1 MDESNTMNRTKN
13 LMRIYAYG
21 VIAELGVCQKNQIKD
36 RLYDKWEQYESI
48 SKQFVMLFADLG
60 WMFQD
65 LKEQGVIVSNG
76 RQSSAARWKIVTQS
90 WEGN

>member
-1 MDESNTMNRTKN
+1 MNRTKN
-13 LMRIYAYG
+13 LMRMYAYG
-21 VIAELGVCQKNQIKD
+21 VIAELGVCQKKQIKD
-36 RLYDKWEQYESI
+36 RLYDYWKQYESI
-48 SKQFVMLFADLG
+48 SKQFVMLIADVG

-65 LKEQGVIVSNG
+65 LKEQGVVVSNG

>member
-1 MDESNTMNRTKN
+1 MNRTKN
-13 LMRIYAYG
+13 LMRVYAYG

-65 LKEQGVIVSNG
+65 LKEQGVIVCNG
-76 RQSSAARWKIVTQS
+76 RQSSSARWKIVTQS
-90 WEGN
+90 WEGNKQ